1 MSTAKK
7 VATVQAL
14 RDQLRRSKVAVF
26 TDYRGLSVGEM
37 SQLRRQLRQA
47 GIDYRVAK
55 NTLTRLAAQQ
65 AGCPP
70 LGEILAGP
78 TAIAFSYADEARP
91 AKLLTEY
98 ARSSKVL
105 SVKAAL
111 LGRRVLSAAEVE
123 ELATLPSR
131 AELLSRLL
139 GALQGPAAGL
149 LGLLNAPGRRLLYA
163 LKAREEQLALQQ

>member
-1 MSTAKK
+1 MPTGKK
-7 VATVQAL
+7 VATVEAL
-14 RDQLRRSKVAVF
+14 RDQLRRSKVAIF
-26 TDYRGLSVGEM
+26 TDYRGLSVAEV

-70 LGEILAGP
+70 LGEILTGP
-78 TAIAFSYADEARP
+78 TAIAFGYADEVLP

-105 SVKAAL
+105 AVKAAL
-111 LGRRVLSAAEVE
+111 LERRVLSAAEVE
-123 ELATLPSR
+123 ELAHLPSR
-131 AELLSRLL
+131 EHLLGRLL
-139 GALQGPAAGL
+139 GTLQGPAAGL
-149 LGLLNAPGRRLLYA
+149 LGLLNAPGRSLLYA
-163 LKAREEQLALQQ
+163 LKAREEQLAPQQ